1 MTTEF
6 DDTDDLTPEEQQ
18 YGENPNLKQLRA
30 KAKKYD
36 GVEKELNDL
45 RREMAFTKA
54 GIPDTPT
61 GKLFREAYKGEP
73 TEDAIRKSASEYGVI
88 EASQV
93 PGDEL
98 DAMERVQQLSVG
110 STAAQPQ
117 GQDFNSMI
125 RRAAG
130 RPG

>member
-1 MTTEF
+1 MTAPEI
-6 DDTDDLTPEEQQ
+6 DSTDELTPEEQQ

-54 GIPDTPT
+54 GIPDSPT
-61 GKLFREAYKGEP
+61 GKLFREAYKGDPEV
-73 TEDAIRKSASEYGVI
+73 EAVRKSASEYGVI

-93 PGDEL
+93 PDDEL
-98 DAMERVQQLSVG
+98 DAADRVAALGHGGGAGKPAPDMNSQL
-110 STAAQPQ
+110 
-117 GQDFNSMI
+117 

-130 RPG
+130 RS